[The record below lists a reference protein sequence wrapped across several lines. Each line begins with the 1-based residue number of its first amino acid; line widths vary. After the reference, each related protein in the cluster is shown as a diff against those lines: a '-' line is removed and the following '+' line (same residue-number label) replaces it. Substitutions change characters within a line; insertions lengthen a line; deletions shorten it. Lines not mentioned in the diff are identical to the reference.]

1 MVDQVDEWRMNLVE
15 AIAEEDETLLEK
27 YLGGEE
33 LRPEEIMAGI
43 RSATIGMKI
52 CPVICGSAFKNKG
65 VQALLDCV
73 VDYLP
78 SPVEVPAMVGVD
90 PDTKEEILCECSDDL
105 PLSALAFKL
114 MADPFFGH
122 LTFLR
127 VYSGVLVTGSTVL
140 NAASGKKNVS
150 ADC

>member
-1 MVDQVDEWRMNLVE
+1 MGQIDLVRKVALYYDEDSNGVTITEREVPEEMVDLVDEWRMSLVE

-33 LRPEEIMAGI
+33 LEPEELMAGI
-43 RSATIGMKI
+43 RAATISLKI

-78 SPVEVPAMVGVD
+78 SPVEVPPWSV
-90 PDTKEEILCECSDDL
+90 
-105 PLSALAFKL
+105 
-114 MADPFFGH
+114 
-122 LTFLR
+122 LTR
-127 VYSGVLVTGSTVL
+127 IRTRKSSV
-140 NAASGKKNVS
+140 NVPTI
-150 ADC
+150 CP